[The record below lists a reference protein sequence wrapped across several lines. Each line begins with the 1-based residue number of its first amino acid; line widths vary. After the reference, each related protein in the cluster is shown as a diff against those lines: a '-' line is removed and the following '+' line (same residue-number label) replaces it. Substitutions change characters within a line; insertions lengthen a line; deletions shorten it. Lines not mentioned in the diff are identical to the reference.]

1 MGCHGKPGW
10 GGVPYGGAAAAKRN
24 HTIRLKE
31 LNRKSQDFRGISRPA
46 GLLSRERPAK
56 GGRNATEGLRIC
68 TGE

>member
-1 MGCHGKPGW
+1 MGSHHNPGW
-10 GGVPYGGAAAAKRN
+10 GGVPYGGAAAAKGN